1 MLPALILPPRRT
13 LSLAVLLLTLICC
26 GGAPAKVH
34 AAEQCQTLLEN
45 KCKACHFVTY
55 ICPRMD
61 DHRGSIYWHR
71 TIKAMVKEGTVLSD
85 DEQSTLVRCLSSR
98 DAQARSFCA
107 AKK

>member
-1 MLPALILPPRRT
+1 MLPATLFSPRT
-13 LSLAVLLLTLICC
+13 LPSLVIMLLTLACAS
-26 GGAPAKVH
+26 APVKAH
-34 AAEQCQTLLEN
+34 ASEQCQTLLEN
-45 KCKACHFVTY
+45 KCKTCHFVTY

-61 DHRGSIYWHR
+61 DNRGTIYWHR

-85 DEQSTLVRCLSSR
+85 DEQSTLVHCLSSR